1 MIQAMLEEV
10 KNDFIGDL
18 GTADSFEH
26 LDMLAAGNSRFLKDL
41 RVNFKNVLGSAHLSE
56 KEGALLGLALAVN
69 ARNPKLRSF
78 FTQRGRELGCTDDEL
93 AEAVACAALLASN
106 NVLYR
111 FRHFVGKEKYQQ
123 MPAGLKMNIMLRPVL
138 GKELFELLSLAVSAV
153 NGCERCVTSHEHSL
167 RELGTSEERI
177 FDAIRLASVMNSM
190 DRIFL

>member
-69 ARNPKLRSF
+69 ARNPTLRSF